1 MVVVSAL
8 YPNEP
13 GSSFDYDYFLHK
25 HVPLCKGTLAIY
37 GPGRPASDARRPVR
51 WMAALHPIRSV
62 ALLTFRSLED
72 FQNAVQ
78 AHGQEILDDI
88 PNFTSVQPLVQINED
103 LT

>member
-1 MVVVSAL
+1 MFLLRTPLAL
-8 YPNEP
+8 NQEQILRCPQ
-13 GSSFDYDYFLHK
+13 
-25 HVPLCKGTLAIY
+25 V
-37 GPGRPASDARRPVR
+37 
-51 WMAALHPIRSV
+51 V

-88 PNFTSVQPLVQINED
+88 PNFTSVQPIVQITED

>member
-1 MVVVSAL
+1 MVVISAL

-13 GSSFDYDYFLHK
+13 GSTFNYDYYMHN
-25 HVPLCKGTLAIY
+25 HVPFERERWRFMGLEDQRQMRGVSSLD
-37 GPGRPASDARRPVR
+37 GSPAPYQV
-51 WMAALHPIRSV
+51 I
-62 ALLTFRSLED
+62 ALLTFRSLEN

-88 PNFTSVQPLVQINED
+88 PNFTSVQPIVQITED